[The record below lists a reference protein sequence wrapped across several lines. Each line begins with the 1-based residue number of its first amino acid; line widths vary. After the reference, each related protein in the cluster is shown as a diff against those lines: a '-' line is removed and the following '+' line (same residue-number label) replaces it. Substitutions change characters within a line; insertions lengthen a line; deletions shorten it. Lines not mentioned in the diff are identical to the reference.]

1 MWIGNK
7 NIDTNQ
13 LSYEEINSAINEL
26 KQVRSR
32 MGEARARKENLC
44 AMIENM
50 KEEGM
55 TFCSMRTGEVFN
67 PNDWLVYD
75 EQSGATYEGKW
86 H

>member
-32 MGEARARKENLC
+32 MGEARARKENLR
-44 AMIENM
+44 AMVESM

-55 TFCSMRTGEVFN
+55 TFCSMHTGEVFN

-86 H
+86 Y